1 MSMSGLKSAV
11 LEAGGN
17 IESRAAYPDFS
28 KFVEKYVFDAEA
40 LKRFI
45 ELVKNE
51 PTTLPRAGR

>member
-17 IESRAAYPDFS
+17 IESRAAYPDYHKS
-28 KFVEKYVFDAEA
+28 VEKYVFDAEA

-51 PTTLPRAGR
+51 PTTLSKSGG